1 MNGYGYFWGMV
12 TGIAASLFFPAVFP
26 SLPAL
31 SAFPYILGI
40 SVLGCIVGSYL
51 TKPEP
56 DEVLT
61 KFYIQ
66 VRPWGFWKPVYEK
79 VKKLHPTFEP
89 NRNFKRDAFN
99 VVVGILW
106 QSSLVAL
113 PIFIVIQKYPMVF
126 GTLGIVILTSV
137 ILKLSWWNKLD
148 EASAEALPIG
158 EKALTVNEGGF
169 H

>member
-1 MNGYGYFWGMV
+1 
-12 TGIAASLFFPAVFP
+12 VFP

-61 KFYIQ
+61 KFYMQ
-66 VRPWGFWKPVYEK
+66 VRPWGLWKPVLEK
-79 VKKLHPTFEP
+79 VKKLDPAFEP
-89 NRNFKRDAFN
+89 NCNFKRDAFN
-99 VVVGILW
+99 VAVGILW

-113 PIFIVIQKYPMVF
+113 PIFIVIQKYSMVF
-126 GTLGIVILTSV
+126 VTLGAVILTSV
-137 ILKLSWWNKLD
+137 ILKLNWWNKLD
-148 EASAEALPIG
+148 VASAEALPLG
-158 EKALTVNEGGF
+158 EKALIVNKG
-169 H
+169 